1 MSTAAPD
8 HVDVLIVG
16 AGLSGIGAACH
27 LQAQAPGRSYAIVEA
42 RAASGGTWDL
52 FRYPGIRS
60 DSDMFTLGYTFRP
73 WPGSDAMAGGGQIL
87 RYLRDT
93 AAAYGVDEH
102 ISYHSRVVRADW
114 SGADARW
121 TVTTEDTRT
130 GTRAERSC
138 GFLYLCAGYYRYD
151 EGYTPDWPGRDRFAG
166 QVIHPQ
172 HWPDDLD
179 LSGQRVVVIG
189 SGATAVTLVPAIAEQ
204 AAKVTML
211 QRSPSYVMALP
222 ARDPIASLLRAI
234 LPERR
239 AYAAIRWKNARMA
252 MALYRLCRAH
262 PDRARKMLS
271 RGVRKRLPDGY
282 DVAAHF
288 TPAYDPWDQRLCLT
302 PDGDFFAAISS
313 GQAEIVT
320 DHIEAFTPAGLRLR
334 SGAELEADVIIT
346 ATGLNLRLVGGIELA
361 VDGEPVA
368 AGDRVAYKAM
378 MLAGVPNM
386 AFAVGYTNASWTLKV
401 DLVSSYVAR
410 IVAFMAAGGYRIV
423 TPRLPSEPMGTVPFT
438 DMTSGYFQRAA
449 DMLPRQGDRA
459 PWLLRQDFF
468 KDAALYRGPVD
479 TENLAFAAAPAVANR
494 AS

>member
-1 MSTAAPD
+1 VSAAVPD

-73 WPGSDAMAGGGQIL
+73 WPGSDAIAGGGQIL

-102 ISYHSRVVRADW
+102 ISYHCRVVRADW

-252 MALYRLCRAH
+252 MVLYRLCRTH

-288 TPAYDPWDQRLCLT
+288 TPAYNPWDQRLCLT

-313 GQAEIVT
+313 GRAEIVT

-361 VDGEPVA
+361 VDGDAVA

-378 MLAGVPNM
+378 MLDGVPNM
-386 AFAVGYTNASWTLKV
+386 AFAIGYTNASWTLKV

-479 TENLAFAAAPAVANR
+479 TENLAFTAAPAVAR
-494 AS
+494 RIG